1 MRLDELQKKISHLL
15 IFNKNI
21 LRAFETDEHRLN
33 ENVKSWLRNGSL
45 ISLKK
50 GLYILRER
58 YEKESDKTGYLAY
71 LAGKMVEPSYLSLE
85 YVLDAHHLMSEPAS
99 VITSVT
105 PKSTR
110 EITNELGTFRY
121 ASVRGDLFC
130 GYEVKSFSNATFYEA
145 SKEKALFDFLY
156 FYFFKNRNVSLE
168 AIENL
173 RLNWENFSASEFKK
187 FSELVAL
194 SGSVRM
200 KRVADTIRTL
210 YYA

>member
-1 MRLDELQKKISHLL
+1 MRLDELEKRISHLL
-15 IFNKNI
+15 IINKNI
-21 LRAFETDEHRLN
+21 LRAFEPNEHRLN
-33 ENVKSWLRNGSL
+33 ENVKSWLRNGAL

-58 YEKESDKTGYLAY
+58 YEKEPDKAGYLAY

-85 YVLDAHHLMSEPAS
+85 YVLDAHRIMSEPAS

-121 ASVRGDLFC
+121 ASVREALFC
-130 GYEVKSFSNATFYEA
+130 GYDVKSFSGATFYEA

-156 FYFFKNRNVSLE
+156 LYFFKNRNVSSE
-168 AIENL
+168 TIENL
-173 RLNWENFSASEFKK
+173 RLNWENFSGSEFKK
-187 FSELVAL
+187 FSEFVKL
-194 SGSVRM
+194 SENKRM
-200 KRVADTIRTL
+200 KRVADIIRTL
-210 YYA
+210 HYV